1 MSSLDGDDSWPAG
14 RDCVL
19 RRPAVGLCGVVASAA
34 VGGGGGGGGGVSVGG
49 DGGGGDAAKV
59 SGRNCSVKPN
69 GQWSIWEK
77 KSLKTTAEFAY

>member
-1 MSSLDGDDSWPAG
+1 MCNPLKKRGPTSLSSLDGDDSWPAC

-34 VGGGGGGGGGVSVGG
+34 VGG

-69 GQWSIWEK
+69 GQ
-77 KSLKTTAEFAY
+77 